1 MWICWACQMMEL
13 VYWVAVPA
21 TRPLHKS
28 PACSWWESL
37 NGAAVL
43 PLQRLEVKHTADGS
57 RMAGA
62 AVDSQIKHVH
72 NEDKYWPRHRLKKRW
87 DEKREGQGNAGVLI
101 FFFFSPNK
109 NLVRNSDQAELWSGT
124 QQEAGWRDTEAHFKA
139 DKAAICRT
147 VRSICDPSVG
157 ANLTACLW
165 RGRNGFLSCCC
176 SKTRQRQRRNVFPT
190 AGGRW
195 ETTERWS

>member
-1 MWICWACQMMEL
+1 MEL

-21 TRPLHKS
+21 TRQLHKS

-62 AVDSQIKHVH
+62 TVDSQIKHVH

-101 FFFFSPNK
+101 FFFFPQTKTLLGIQIRRNCGVEPNRK
-109 NLVRNSDQAELWSGT
+109 RADVTPRLTSKLTKQQSVVLLGAFAIPASALISLHAFEEGGT
-124 QQEAGWRDTEAHFKA
+124 ASFH
-139 DKAAICRT
+139 AAAPRT
-147 VRSICDPSVG
+147 R
-157 ANLTACLW
+157 
-165 RGRNGFLSCCC
+165 R
-176 SKTRQRQRRNVFPT
+176 RQRRNVFPT